1 MSGSF
6 RINFLEPK
14 FVYHY
19 EDDYSKIFKDEEQS
33 NDFFDGREKLSKKIF
48 LTLLP
53 ELDVFLGETITSKIR
68 LEPIDLLVTNI
79 GSNIVNSGE
88 EMVSFSPGVVSINLN
103 KENGR
108 GGFNFVT
115 LNIASKPSL
124 EDSKFLI
131 DNLRKFNYSLYL
143 ENERKI
149 DESIRNDE
157 LVVFKKLISTNR
169 YSNKFSLAISLPQ
182 EIRIDNEPE
191 FKERI
196 KKFTD
201 GIFPKLEKAF
211 EDEEMQRLFFD
222 NDGYKRL
229 ISYKEKFKADGEEG
243 DLQYFNVYGPSLDD
257 YGMRFRDDIGL
268 VNVSVLFLFDGE
280 IAHPNYSFTKWFRR
294 VCWGE
299 DVWKRELEDLF
310 RKVEDSSNDEEQKHA
325 ISELVKIVGDQ
336 ALLNVG
342 GREAIEFLLKHARS
356 SDYGEKSIRTKVI
369 SEIRYTRIP
378 EFKKLFFEIIKE
390 RKLNNVMNIIAQGL
404 AEYADD
410 ESASVLIELLQDPNL
425 GEDDRRSVKYGLKQ
439 MDVYLK
445 NVEQQGLKEKI
456 ANFIKD

>member
-1 MSGSF
+1 
-6 RINFLEPK
+6 
-14 FVYHY
+14 
-19 EDDYSKIFKDEEQS
+19 
-33 NDFFDGREKLSKKIF
+33 
-48 LTLLP
+48 
-53 ELDVFLGETITSKIR
+53 
-68 LEPIDLLVTNI
+68 
-79 GSNIVNSGE
+79 
-88 EMVSFSPGVVSINLN
+88 
-103 KENGR
+103 
-108 GGFNFVT
+108 
-115 LNIASKPSL
+115 
-124 EDSKFLI
+124 
-131 DNLRKFNYSLYL
+131 
-143 ENERKI
+143 
-149 DESIRNDE
+149 
-157 LVVFKKLISTNR
+157 
-169 YSNKFSLAISLPQ
+169 
-182 EIRIDNEPE
+182 
-191 FKERI
+191 
-196 KKFTD
+196 
-201 GIFPKLEKAF
+201 
-211 EDEEMQRLFFD
+211 
-222 NDGYKRL
+222 
-229 ISYKEKFKADGEEG
+229 
-243 DLQYFNVYGPSLDD
+243 
-257 YGMRFRDDIGL
+257 MRFRDDIGL

-310 RKVEDSSNDEEQKHA
+310 RKVEDSSNEEEQKHA